1 MIKKKGRGGA
11 RAGAGRKTV
20 LSLHQCLWIG
30 SLCDKF
36 QADFSEGLAKA
47 RYEKQPSVRATRVAQ
62 GMVRKKRLTSKE
74 DIRSA
79 WREAYAGLKKADLRK
94 PAIGF
99 VSKPLRCGKTREQI
113 CKIVSDR
120 CLSKRGLMRVTPRR
134 VDACWKEYRAFVKRY
149 NMGTV

>member
-36 QADFSEGLAKA
+36 QADLSERLARA
-47 RYEKQPSVRATRVAQ
+47 RHEKQPSVKATRVAQ
-62 GMVRKKRLTSKE
+62 QKVREKRLTSKD

-79 WREAYAGLKKADLRK
+79 WIEAYAGLETADLRK

-99 VSKPLRCGKTREQI
+99 VSIPLPRGKTREQI
-113 CKIVSDR
+113 CKMVSDY
-120 CLSKRGLMRVTPRR
+120 CLSTTGLMRVTPRR
-134 VDACWKEYRAFVKRY
+134 VDACWKEYRAFAER
-149 NMGTV
+149 

>member
-11 RAGAGRKTV
+11 RAGAGRKMV
-20 LSLHQCLWIG
+20 LSLHLWIG

-36 QADFSEGLAKA
+36 QADFSEGLAKT
-47 RYEKQPSVRATRVAQ
+47 RHEKQPSVRATRVAQ
-62 GMVRKKRLTSKE
+62 GMVQKKRLTSKD

-79 WREAYAGLKKADLRK
+79 WIEAYAGLKMADLQK

-99 VSKPLRCGKTREQI
+99 VSKPLRRGKTREQI

-120 CLSKRGLMRVTPRR
+120 CLSMRGLMRVTPRR
-134 VDACWKEYRAFVKRY
+134 VDACWKEYRAFVKRS